1 MTEKRIRELGWKEVK
16 TMGQLRSY
24 SSDLTDAEWER
35 IEPLLPEDKRV
46 GRLREVDLREVL
58 NAIFYRVDNGV
69 KWRNLPADFPA
80 WQTVY
85 GYFRLWVRLGV
96 WESIN
101 AALVK
106 EVRRSVG
113 REALPS
119 LGIIDSQSV
128 KLGEKG
134 GSPSGLMGS
143 KRSKVVNAQR

>member
-1 MTEKRIRELGWKEVK
+1 
-16 TMGQLRSY
+16 MGQLKTY

-35 IEPLLPEDKRV
+35 VEPLLPEDKRV

-101 AALVK
+101 EALVK
-106 EVRRSVG
+106 EVRNTAG
-113 REALPS
+113 REASPS
-119 LGIIDSQSV
+119 LGILDSQSV

-134 GSPSGLMGS
+134 GRTSASMGS
-143 KRSKVVNAQR
+143 KRSKVANGQR

>member
-1 MTEKRIRELGWKEVK
+1 
-16 TMGQLRSY
+16 MGQLKTY
-24 SSDLTDAEWER
+24 SSDLTEAEWER
-35 IEPLLPEDKRV
+35 IEPLLPEDKLV

-96 WESIN
+96 WESMN

-106 EVRRSVG
+106 DVRRSVG
-113 REALPS
+113 RDGSPC
-119 LGIIDSQSV
+119 LGILDSQSV

-134 GSPSGLMGS
+134 GTRSGLMDS
-143 KRSKVVNAQR
+143 KRAKAANAQR

>member
-1 MTEKRIRELGWKEVK
+1 MRQLK
-16 TMGQLRSY
+16 TY
-24 SSDLTDAEWER
+24 SSDLTDAEWEQ
-35 IEPLLPEDKRV
+35 IEPLLPEDKQV

-69 KWRNLPADFPA
+69 KWRNLPTDFPA

-106 EVRRSVG
+106 EVRQSVG
-113 REALPS
+113 RDASPS
-119 LGIIDSQSV
+119 LALLDSQSV

-134 GSPSGLMGS
+134 GRKSELMGS
-143 KRSKVVNAQR
+143 KRLKVANGQR